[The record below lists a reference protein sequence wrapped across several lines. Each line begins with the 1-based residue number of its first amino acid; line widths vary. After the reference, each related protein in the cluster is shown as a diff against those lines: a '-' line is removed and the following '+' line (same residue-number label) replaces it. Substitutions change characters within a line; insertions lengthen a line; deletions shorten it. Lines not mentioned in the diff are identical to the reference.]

1 MRYLKQLIFCLAIV
15 FSAISMLPIG
25 LNLSYSDILIALLF
39 VGSPIK
45 IIQSA
50 LLHSTYKNFSLI
62 FAFFILVSL
71 FVGIFS
77 YDPQKHVTGV
87 AQYFFSWFI
96 FTPVLLYYAKDNIK
110 LLIIPY
116 IVGALCSL
124 ILLFLFYSF
133 DITLFSDIVEYKV
146 TGSPTRY
153 SIGATNDFGFVQ
165 ATAIVFSIV
174 ALTFSSGWKRL
185 YYIPLILLFIPSLV
199 LTGSRS
205 GLMLVVVFVL
215 FATVLNKN
223 QNIVKYF
230 SNYLKIFTSILF
242 LAVGLYLFQDNAYL
256 SNLTRILNI
265 FDISDRLNHIM
276 IGAEMLSENPFA
288 IGMGINSYQSLV
300 GMMPLHNVFA
310 IIAVE
315 LGILGLFSFMLC
327 WAIMIFESYVARKHH
342 GQIPVAL
349 ILSVFVYIQ
358 SITHIYDRMFW
369 VTICLALILYYP
381 YKRMKGFNKVHK

>member
-1 MRYLKQLIFCLAIV
+1 M
-15 FSAISMLPIG
+15 
-25 LNLSYSDILIALLF
+25 
-39 VGSPIK
+39 
-45 IIQSA
+45 
-50 LLHSTYKNFSLI
+50 
-62 FAFFILVSL
+62 
-71 FVGIFS
+71 
-77 YDPQKHVTGV
+77 
-87 AQYFFSWFI
+87 
-96 FTPVLLYYAKDNIK
+96 
-110 LLIIPY
+110 
-116 IVGALCSL
+116 
-124 ILLFLFYSF
+124 LFLFYSF